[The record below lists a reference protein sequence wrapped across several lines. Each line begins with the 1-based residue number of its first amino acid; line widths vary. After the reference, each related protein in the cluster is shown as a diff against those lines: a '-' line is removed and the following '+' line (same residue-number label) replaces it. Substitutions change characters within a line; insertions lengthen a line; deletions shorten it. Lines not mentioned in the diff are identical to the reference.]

1 MRLAVLSFHTSPL
14 TQPGTGDGGGMNVYV
29 RELSSAL
36 AGAGVECEVF
46 TRSWRRG
53 LEPVIEVEPGFRV
66 HHVPAGPEASVA
78 KEELPEHLDEF
89 TAGVLDRIGESGPAD
104 VVHANYWLSGM
115 AGHTIKHRLELPLV
129 STFHTLARVKAE
141 EAAEEHDRRAK
152 AEAEVIGCSDAILAN
167 SAEEAAQLE
176 RLYGAVP
183 DRIEVVPPGV
193 DHHLFTP
200 GDRGAARGELGL
212 GDEPVLLFAGRIQP
226 LKGADVAV
234 RTLGCLLGPERP
246 SERNGQTDTRPSDRA
261 GPSIPLMGPLGPAG
275 PAPTMLV
282 VGGPSGVDGD
292 AELARLHH
300 LVAELGLQERVKFV
314 PPQPH
319 GRLALYYRAADV
331 CLVPSRSESFGLV
344 ALEAAACGTPVVAAA
359 VGGLRT
365 IVTHGQTGFLVE
377 GRDPAVYAAYVSR
390 LLADPALAAGMSLEA
405 TIQAAGYRWS
415 ITAARL
421 RRLYADVSAR
431 RLVECR

>member
-1 MRLAVLSFHTSPL
+1 VRLAILSFHTSPL
-14 TQPGTGDGGGMNVYV
+14 TQPGAGDGGGMNVYV

-46 TRSWRRG
+46 TRSWRHNQD
-53 LEPVIEVEPGFRV
+53 PVVEVEPGFRV

-78 KEELPEHLDEF
+78 KEDLPEHLDEF

-104 VVHANYWLSGM
+104 VVHANYWLSGV

-167 SAEEAAQLE
+167 SAEEATQLE

-183 DRIEVVPPGV
+183 DRIVVVPPGV
-193 DHHLFTP
+193 DHQLFTP
-200 GDRGAARGELGL
+200 GDQRAARAELGL
-212 GDEPVLLFAGRIQP
+212 GDEPVLLFACRIQP

-234 RTLGCLLGPERP
+234 RTLAHLT
-246 SERNGQTDTRPSDRA
+246 QTDQRPSDRA
-261 GPSIPLMGPLGPAG
+261 GPVT
-275 PAPTMLV
+275 PAPTLLL
-282 VGGPSGVDGD
+282 VGGPSGVDGH
-292 AELARLHH
+292 AELARLYS
-300 LVAELGLQERVKFV
+300 LVAQLGLQERVKFV

-365 IVTHGQTGFLVE
+365 IVAHGASGFLVE
-377 GRDPAVYAAYVSR
+377 GRDPAAYATYVAR
-390 LLADPALAAGMSLEA
+390 LLADPALATEMSVQA
-405 TIQAAGYRWS
+405 TVAAARYRWS

-421 RRLYADVSAR
+421 RRLYADLTAR